1 MSGEISTGKLA
12 ETMGTLLSGD
22 LREDQKRSLN
32 LLLDHISQS
41 PETLSKIINF
51 PISRF
56 YGRTVVHLAAV
67 NGLPEYLEKFLMKG
81 GKALN

>member
-1 MSGEISTGKLA
+1 MSGEMNIGKLA

-22 LREDQKRSLN
+22 LREEQKRSLN
-32 LLLDHISQS
+32 LLLDHASQS
-41 PETLSKIINF
+41 PEVLTKVLNY

-56 YGRTVVHLAAV
+56 YGRTVVHIAAA

-81 GKALN
+81 GEE